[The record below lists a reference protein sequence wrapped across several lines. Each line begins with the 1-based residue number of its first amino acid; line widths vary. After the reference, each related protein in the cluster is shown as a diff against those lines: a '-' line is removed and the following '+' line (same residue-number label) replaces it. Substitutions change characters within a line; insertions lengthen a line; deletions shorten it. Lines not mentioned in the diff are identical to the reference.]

1 MYTSIE
7 HFKNRTEEGTQ
18 LIPSSFFSHV
28 NVVETMYLQVCTLRW
43 DLQPC
48 LSILCIR
55 RYIEM
60 QAFIL
65 ILAHISLWNAIFTTV
80 SIPHCVLALRVCLL
94 DTVEEFGNLLL
105 RHARCASIYISYIQ
119 LIKWILLL
127 PNLKKNYNIY
137 IAGIQENKWFHLSW
151 HLAFVGDWKPAA
163 ILSTMLEALDLSEK
177 IIKRKPILSVL
188 LVSISLL
195 ST

>member
-80 SIPHCVLALRVCLL
+80 SIPHCVLALRVGFL

-127 PNLKKNYNIY
+127 PNLKKTIT
-137 IAGIQENKWFHLSW
+137 FTL
-151 HLAFVGDWKPAA
+151 LASRRTNGF
-163 ILSTMLEALDLSEK
+163 ICLDIWL
-177 IIKRKPILSVL
+177 L
-188 LVSISLL
+188 LVTGNQQQYSAQCLRH
-195 ST
+195 